1 MKEKLGKKYRPSV
14 LSREPYKRR
23 SESEMIR
30 IVKEV
35 NSGIIGKRA
44 ACSKYGVNRNTLALF
59 IRRFSVRTLGNEL
72 STQLLANMTENQKM
86 NLLER
91 KVKELTKILDDAKL
105 KNASLETMI
114 QVAEDDLH
122 IKIRKKR
129 GTKQSRECGK
139 VILTKA

>member
-1 MKEKLGKKYRPSV
+1 MKEKPRKRHRPNV

-35 NSGIIGKRA
+35 NSGIIAKRA
-44 ACSKYGVNRNTLALF
+44 ACAKYGVNRNTLALF
-59 IRRFSVRTLGNEL
+59 IRRFSVRILGNDL
-72 STQLLANMTENQKM
+72 STQLLADMTENQKM

-91 KVKELTKILDDAKL
+91 KVKELTKILEDTKL

-114 QVAEDDLH
+114 QIAEEDPVQN
-122 IKIRKKR
+122 IIP
-129 GTKQSRECGK
+129 
-139 VILTKA
+139 

>member
-1 MKEKLGKKYRPSV
+1 MKEKPRKRHRPNV

-35 NSGIIGKRA
+35 NSGIIAKRA
-44 ACSKYGVNRNTLALF
+44 ACAKYGVNRNTLALF
-59 IRRFSVRTLGNEL
+59 IRRFSVRTLGNDL
-72 STQLLANMTENQKM
+72 STQLLENMTENQKM

-91 KVKELTKILDDAKL
+91 KVKELTKIVEDAKL

-114 QVAEDDLH
+114 QIAEEDLH

-129 GTKQSRECGK
+129 GTKRSKE
-139 VILTKA
+139 

>member
-1 MKEKLGKKYRPSV
+1 MKQKIEKRYRPSV
-14 LSREPYKRR
+14 LSRDPYKRR
-23 SESEMIR
+23 SEAEMIR

-35 NSGIIGKRA
+35 NSGIIAKRA
-44 ACSKYGVNRNTLALF
+44 ACEKYGVNRNTLALF
-59 IRRFSVRTLGNEL
+59 IRRYSVQTLGNDL

-91 KVKELTKILDDAKL
+91 KVKELTKILEDAKL

-114 QVAEDDLH
+114 QIAEEDLH

-129 GTKQSRECGK
+129 GTKQSKE
-139 VILTKA
+139 

>member
-1 MKEKLGKKYRPSV
+1 MKEKPRKRHRPNV

-35 NSGIIGKRA
+35 NSGIIAKRA
-44 ACSKYGVNRNTLALF
+44 ACAKYGVNRNTLALF
-59 IRRFSVRTLGNEL
+59 IRRFSVRTLGNDL
-72 STQLLANMTENQKM
+72 STQLLENMTENQKM

-91 KVKELTKILDDAKL
+91 KVKELTKIVEDAKL

-114 QVAEDDLH
+114 QIAEEDLH

-129 GTKQSRECGK
+129 GTKQSKE
-139 VILTKA
+139 

>member
-1 MKEKLGKKYRPSV
+1 MKQKIEKKYRPSI
-14 LSREPYKRR
+14 LSRDPYKRR
-23 SESEMIR
+23 SEAEMIR

-35 NSGIIGKRA
+35 NSGIIAKRA
-44 ACSKYGVNRNTLALF
+44 ACEKYGVNRNTLALF
-59 IRRFSVRTLGNEL
+59 IRRYSVRTLGGDL
-72 STQLLANMTENQKM
+72 STQLLANMNENQKM

-114 QVAEDDLH
+114 QIAEEDLH

-129 GTKQSRECGK
+129 GTKQSKE
-139 VILTKA
+139 

>member
-1 MKEKLGKKYRPSV
+1 MKEKTRKRHRPNV

-23 SESEMIR
+23 SEAEMIR
-30 IVKEV
+30 IVIEV
-35 NSGIIGKRA
+35 NSGIIAKRA
-44 ACSKYGVNRNTLALF
+44 ACAKYGVNRNTLALF
-59 IRRFSVRTLGNEL
+59 IRRFSVRTLGNDL

-91 KVKELTKILDDAKL
+91 KVKELTKILEDAKL

-114 QVAEDDLH
+114 QIAEEDLN

-129 GTKQSRECGK
+129 GTKQSKE
-139 VILTKA
+139 